1 MYIMPGSCTTV
12 EAKGDICSNWSYR
25 NRVHRPSLLE
35 GKFKNNIRLKEQA
48 AKRSLAVNYQ
58 MNVPGYS
65 ETMTRISLVSGDN
78 D

>member
-1 MYIMPGSCTTV
+1 MTV
-12 EAKGDICSNWSYR
+12 DAKGDICSNQSCR
-25 NRVHRPSLLE
+25 NRVYRSSLLA
-35 GKFKNNIRLKEQA
+35 GKFKNNVRLKEQA

-65 ETMTRISLVSGDN
+65 ETMARIALVSRHN

>member
-1 MYIMPGSCTTV
+1 MQRETSVATSPVGIGIS
-12 EAKGDICSNWSYR
+12 I
-25 NRVHRPSLLE
+25 SLLA
-35 GKFKNNIRLKEQA
+35 GKFKNNVRLKEQA

-65 ETMTRISLVSGDN
+65 ETMARIALVSRHN